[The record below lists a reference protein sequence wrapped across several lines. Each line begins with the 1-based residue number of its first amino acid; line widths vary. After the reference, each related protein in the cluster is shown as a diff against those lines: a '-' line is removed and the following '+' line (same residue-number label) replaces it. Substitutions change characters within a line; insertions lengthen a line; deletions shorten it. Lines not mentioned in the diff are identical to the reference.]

1 MLIDG
6 FWRLI
11 RLMMLLVVTVL
22 TLSLYVVP
30 AMVSS
35 AIEGNAL
42 VTGSVNYT
50 VRDVI
55 DDGTGMTRLMLEVD

>member
-11 RLMMLLVVTVL
+11 RLMLLVVTVL

-30 AMVSS
+30 AMF
-35 AIEGNAL
+35 L
-42 VTGSVNYT
+42 VQPKAM
-50 VRDVI
+50 RW
-55 DDGTGMTRLMLEVD
+55 

>member
-11 RLMMLLVVTVL
+11 RLMMLLVVAVL

-30 AMVSS
+30 AM
-35 AIEGNAL
+35 L
-42 VTGSVNYT
+42 VAY
-50 VRDVI
+50 RK
-55 DDGTGMTRLMLEVD
+55 GMP